1 MLLATLDINSTKVD
15 KSTWD
20 SYCQLSVGG
29 RGEDQKLDVLIDSFT
44 AKITVCQSKFRLCS
58 LYMHFWQLIFLVL
71 KAFHSMLLFWILNK
85 EFTGIMNIQL
95 RGTMY
100 LPLLEVAVGRL
111 ACEHHESIF
120 LNSKLL
126 LLSLGTWSNSAA
138 NYHKK
143 SYFNF

>member
-1 MLLATLDINSTKVD
+1 MLLATLDINSTKVY

-20 SYCQLSVGG
+20 SYCQLSGG
-29 RGEDQKLDVLIDSFT
+29 WGKDQKRDVLIDSFT
-44 AKITVCQSKFRLCS
+44 AKIRVCQSKFGLYS
-58 LYMHFWQLIFLVL
+58 LYMHFGQLIFLVL

-100 LPLLEVAVGRL
+100 LPLLEVAAGRL

-143 SYFNF
+143 GYFNF